1 MRKNDKKETVFIYD
15 KSGQQKQDQAAPAID
30 TTATQTEVAPTT
42 DATTQA
48 SAAPVATA
56 PAAPQADPFAD
67 YMKESQRQYASTIAD
82 IRRRRQELSQRYQPN
97 IERQK
102 KMMKIMALGKLIGQ
116 LGQLA
121 GGGAGTPVVDKDPYQ
136 INAWNRLRQMENEQ
150 RLYGQQLDAEERAAM
165 NNMRMGLNRLTLEN
179 AKQKAAMAQIQ
190 ERARLTQETNA
201 KRQAAQMEIEKIKIQ
216 AREDLK
222 KMGFDQALKLM
233 EQRFKNSAALKQMG
247 FDNQETLA
255 YLRAD
260 LAADAREDNMNTT
273 TVTTTQKD
281 ANGNTTRTTTKSGT
295 VTRPKKQVWTTNSSG
310 KKNVWN

>member
-1 MRKNDKKETVFIYD
+1 MIYD
-15 KSGQQKQDQAAPAID
+15 KSGQQKQNQTAPA
-30 TTATQTEVAPTT
+30 P
-42 DATTQA
+42 DATTQTGA
-48 SAAPVATA
+48 APAADTTTQTSAAPVATT

-82 IRRRRQELSQRYQPN
+82 IRRRRQELEAKYQPS

-136 INAWNRLRQMENEQ
+136 INAWNELNRMRNEQ

-165 NNMRMGLNRLTLEN
+165 NNMRTGLNRLALEN
-179 AKQKAAMAQIQ
+179 AKQKATMAQIQ

-222 KMGFDQALKLM
+222 KMGFEQALKLM
-233 EQRFKNSAALKQMG
+233 EQRFKNSAALKQLG

-281 ANGNTTRTTTKSGT
+281 ANGNTTRTTTKSGS

>member
-15 KSGQQKQDQAAPAID
+15 KSGQQKQDQEAPAPDATTQTEAAPAAD
-30 TTATQTEVAPTT
+30 T
-42 DATTQA
+42 TTQA
-48 SAAPVATA
+48 SAAPVATT

>member
-1 MRKNDKKETVFIYD
+1 MRTDDKKETVMID
-15 KSGQQKQDQAAPAID
+15 KSGQQKQNQ
-30 TTATQTEVAPTT
+30 TTPTT

-48 SAAPVATA
+48 SAAPVATT

-82 IRRRRQELSQRYQPN
+82 IRKRRQELEAKYQPN

-136 INAWNRLRQMENEQ
+136 INAWNELNRMRNEQ
-150 RLYGQQLDAEERAAM
+150 RYYGQQLDAEERAAM
-165 NNMRMGLNRLTLEN
+165 NNMRTGLNRLALEN

-295 VTRPKKQVWTTNSSG
+295 VTRPNQGGKVRSNSKASN
-310 KKNVWN
+310 KADKEPSF